1 MSKLSYAAL
10 ILLLAVDSHVMA
22 ASAYAGSRSSF
33 SGSRS
38 SFSGGSRSSSLV
50 PRSSL
55 QRQAPVSVAPIT
67 PSRPPSASIDPG
79 YTRRSTG
86 PDASFKGE
94 ASRPVQGSALYQRYQ
109 NQVNTPAPTS
119 SSTSGDGGRR
129 PAASYDQTAKYR
141 RSGDESAS
149 QWRYNQPS
157 GSPPPETRRPGG
169 FSWGSAAIGA
179 AAGFLTSSLLNHAAS
194 ASDLDEYRRHY
205 NDPAARAWREE
216 QQQQAESDPELKRRL
231 AELESRVQALPAQ
244 PGNGTGTVSQ
254 VQALSAQPGNGTG
267 TVSQRTTQPPVA
279 RLCAGLPQGAYAMAA
294 NLLNQ
299 TLPVEVVQT
308 SGSLENLAAV
318 RDGRC
323 DAGFAQRDVVVTESG
338 QVLKTSSDF
347 MLEALLLLC
356 SKRSLPA
363 SLAELKT
370 GTRIA
375 IPSGSGAE
383 ATWRILTERLP
394 KLRDMRVT
402 DALTPSE
409 AIALASSSQADCA
422 FLVTHPDSGILAFA
436 DLDDHLRLTPVT
448 AQDFKPLTSL
458 SESANWYQPVSI
470 AGRRFKHLASSA
482 WTDGYA
488 VETVLLVNDDWRQNH
503 RSDYD
508 RMLRAV
514 GVLRTRLEGEQ

>member
-1 MSKLSYAAL
+1 MSKLIYAAL
-10 ILLLAVDSHVMA
+10 ILSLAVDSMA
-22 ASAYAGSRSSF
+22 TSAYAGSRSSF

-109 NQVNTPAPTS
+109 NQGNTPPPTGS
-119 SSTSGDGGRR
+119 GSIPGDGGRR

-157 GSPPPETRRPGG
+157 GSPLPETRRPGG

-216 QQQQAESDPELKRRL
+216 QQQQAENDPELKRRL
-231 AELESRVQALPAQ
+231 AELESRVQALP
-244 PGNGTGTVSQ
+244 
-254 VQALSAQPGNGTG
+254 AQPGNGTG

-363 SLAELKT
+363 SLGELRA

-394 KLRDMRVT
+394 ELRDMRVT
-402 DALTPSE
+402 EALTPSE

-470 AGRRFKHLASSA
+470 AGRRFKHLTSSA